1 MYVVKKRKRIHRV
14 LLYLGLAFFLFWS
27 LAPVYWVLVTSLKTG
42 NEIYAFP
49 PTLIPH
55 VFTLENYREVLFNSS
70 FPTFVKNSFVI
81 AAGVTVVSVLIAAP
95 AAFAIARLVFPGRR
109 LVARSIVITY
119 LLPPT
124 FLFIPLFVVLQAL
137 NLVDTRFGLVLAYLT
152 FTVPFCTWMLIGYFR
167 SIPMELDEAAR
178 VDGAG
183 RARTL
188 TSIVL
193 PIAAPALSVMALFA
207 FTHAWNEFLYSLVY
221 VHSTESKT
229 FTSGLVGM
237 MMGDTF
243 IWGQLMAGSIIAILP
258 IFIIYVFAQ
267 KYLIEGLAAG
277 GVKQ

>member
-1 MYVVKKRKRIHRV
+1 MYVVKKSKRLHNV
-14 LLYLGLAFFLFWS
+14 LLYAGLACFLFWS
-27 LAPVYWVLVTSLKTG
+27 LAPVYWVLVTSLKGG
-42 NEIYAFP
+42 NEIFANP
-49 PTLIPH
+49 PTLIPNA
-55 VFTLENYREVLFNSS
+55 FTLENYREVLFNSP
-70 FPTFVKNSFVI
+70 FATFVKNSFIISLSVTAISLVI
-81 AAGVTVVSVLIAAP
+81 ACP
-95 AAFAIARLVFPGRR
+95 ASFAIARLAFPGRK

-124 FLFIPLFVVLQAL
+124 FLFIPLFVILQTL
-137 NLVDTRFGLVLAYLT
+137 GLVDTRFGLVLAYLT

-178 VDGAG
+178 VDGAN
-183 RARTL
+183 RLRTL
-188 TSIVL
+188 TSVVL
-193 PIAAPALSVMALFA
+193 PITLPALSVMSLFA

-221 VHSTESKT
+221 VSSTSSKT

-267 KYLIEGLAAG
+267 KYLVEGLAAG

>member
-1 MYVVKKRKRIHRV
+1 MYVVKKTKRVHRI

-27 LAPVYWVLVTSLKTG
+27 LAPVYWVLVTSLKTSS
-42 NEIYAFP
+42 EIYAYP
-49 PTLIPH
+49 PSLIPADM
-55 VFTLENYREVLFNSS
+55 TLENYREVLFNSP
-70 FPTFVKNSFVI
+70 FPIFIKNSLITAF
-81 AAGVTVVSVLIAAP
+81 AVTVISIVIAAP

-109 LVARSIVITY
+109 LVARSIVVTY

-124 FLFIPLFVVLQAL
+124 FLFIPLFVVLQTIGL
-137 NLVDTRFGLVLAYLT
+137 IDSRPGLVLAYLT

-167 SIPMELDEAAR
+167 SIPRELDEAAR
-178 VDGAG
+178 VDGAS
-183 RARTL
+183 RLRTL
-188 TSIVL
+188 ISVVL

-221 VHSTESKT
+221 VHSTQAKT